1 VPAGPVGDDGKLKLA
16 VVIIQLQ
23 AGEGVGPGGSINA
36 QGVGG
41 AVLTVCGYRYQ
52 QSEGQEAKLAVH
64 VVFAAKIRGL
74 GLIGG

>member
-23 AGEGVGPGGSINA
+23 AGEGVGPGGGINA

-41 AVLTVCGYRYQ
+41 AILAVGGCGER
-52 QSEGQEAKLAVH
+52 EGQEEKEGKMVHSGFFCQYRNLKLTV
-64 VVFAAKIRGL
+64 G
-74 GLIGG
+74 